1 MAKNTSSAFPV
12 EVSREIETSLLA
24 FSSITGL
31 PVTFYDDKCQVKSE
45 YGSQYKI
52 CKFLRIYNR
61 EGSVC
66 RHHLMS
72 ALKTAASLGEPYFFV
87 CAAGF
92 VNVAVPLIQGGAQ
105 YGCFIAGP
113 IIMEK
118 FSPRT
123 ISKLLALN
131 LSGET
136 AVSEK
141 DMEHHADFLSR
152 VVAILRDMYV
162 YSSKQVAHLAIL
174 LNNSIVANLPDK
186 SDYDRANARYRE
198 QVQIGDDL
206 RGLKRSG
213 TVAARLMARSRRP
226 VFYVGGGVNRARAW
240 DELAE
245 LVELTGIPVVTTLMA
260 RGALP
265 DSHAL
270 NYGMPGMHGTV
281 AAVGALQRADLLIT
295 LGARFDDRV
304 TGKLDSFAPDA
315 KVIHAD
321 IDPAEISKNRVAD
334 VPIVGD
340 LAEVITDLH
349 NVLLQTKLG
358 KPEEW
363 VRYLDGLRDRYT
375 TSSYDPI
382 EDGLLS
388 PEYVI
393 QRIGAVAVVLRGH
406 AEHRRVRRGSSHV
419 VRRERT
425 AVVEPD
431 VRPQREAPGRRAGW
445 NAASAGRRRGR
456 SARGRPAAS
465 RSRSSTSRRSPC
477 PRRRAGPG

>member
-1 MAKNTSSAFPV
+1 MAKHTSSVFPV

-31 PVTFYDDKCQVKSE
+31 PVTFYDEKCQVRSE

-61 EGSVC
+61 EDSVC
-66 RHHLMS
+66 RHHLQS
-72 ALKTAASLGEPYFFV
+72 ALRTAASLGEPYFFV

-92 VNVAVPLIQGGAQ
+92 VNVAVPLIHDGTD

-136 AVSEK
+136 AVSDK

-213 TVAARLMARSRRP
+213 KETGYPLEEEARLLGE
-226 VFYVGGGVNRARAW
+226 VRAGR
-240 DELAE
+240 LAE
-245 LVELTGIPVVTTLMA
+245 AADAMAAYLNGILLYEAGNLDMAKVHLIELC
-260 RGALP
+260 ALISRESP
-265 DSHAL
+265 DLSEGSEA
-270 NYGMPGMHGTV
+270 PI
-281 AAVGALQRADLLIT
+281 R
-295 LGARFDDRV
+295 
-304 TGKLDSFAPDA
+304 DSFAYIETLN
-315 KVIHAD
+315 KAD
-321 IDPAEISKNRVAD
+321 SIRDLKEWSESLVEHFSTRARVPGYTGSSPLILKALRL
-334 VPIVGD
+334 
-340 LAEVITDLH
+340 LAGE
-349 NVLLQTKLG
+349 G
-358 KPEEW
+358 
-363 VRYLDGLRDRYT
+363 GLRLT
-375 TSSYDPI
+375 LTELSGQLHVNSSY
-382 EDGLLS
+382 LS
-388 PEYVI
+388 AHFKKEMGTGFAEYVTAQKI
-393 QRIGAVAVVLRGH
+393 RQSKDLLEKTNLRLLEIADLCGF
-406 AEHRRVRRGSSHV
+406 EDQSYFTKVFTRQVGVSP
-419 VRRERT
+419 REYRKST
-425 AVVEPD
+425 
-431 VRPQREAPGRRAGW
+431 G
-445 NAASAGRRRGR
+445 
-456 SARGRPAAS
+456 
-465 RSRSSTSRRSPC
+465 TSRPYSDR
-477 PRRRAGPG
+477 